1 MIDSP
6 VKVPRELNRKRRVR
20 WYEGYLKIRFFCF
33 SRKVTYGILVY
44 GTKNLTVKGHVETTC
59 AGNARVCDLGGAE
72 HLPRKQAAF
81 SRKIWWSRH
90 TAVKHGVGEQEG

>member
-44 GTKNLTVKGHVETTC
+44 GTQNLTVKGHVETTC
-59 AGNARVCDLGGAE
+59 AGNARVSAISAGPNISLANKRLFRARSGG
-72 HLPRKQAAF
+72 HDTQL
-81 SRKIWWSRH
+81 
-90 TAVKHGVGEQEG
+90 